1 MQQREPS
8 FSLKKAG
15 CCALMLAASVLG
27 GCDNGGAGGGNAA
40 SVAKTAKLS
49 GRVLNINGPVTA
61 GTVDVTDAKGANVA
75 TVSFSGG
82 ENRYSI
88 TVPATA
94 AYPIVLT
101 AKPQDGGAPVKAVV
115 TSSLAEHTDITT
127 VSTLIVDAAL
137 QLGGLTPQNI
147 AMASAGAINQRQSAG
162 ASAGSG
168 GSTGGPGNSGGG
180 LGRGGHGGHDMA
192 AHGGSDS
199 ANSDANADNSAGGH
213 NMSH

>member
-15 CCALMLAASVLG
+15 CCALMLAAAVLG
-27 GCDNGGAGGGNAA
+27 GCDNGGAGGGSSA

-75 TVSFSGG
+75 SASFSGG

-101 AKPQDGGAPVKAVV
+101 AKPQDGGTPVKAVV

-147 AMASAGAINQRQSAG
+147 AMASAGAINQRQSTG

-199 ANSDANADNSAGGH
+199 ANNDANADNNAGGH